1 MAEYEHQFNLKDEVQ
16 MTLVVSEMP
25 KDVKREF
32 PTGVT
37 KLFEITEKLSII
49 INEMVPDDGPV
60 PKDLGSVGMQVA
72 RTTHSDQDASNNM
85 SYDNVC
91 AIAGTIIKLAKEHT
105 RKDQTERANGH
116 RDDGGQNKQ
125 GSRDRNLIGTVTKDS
140 IRWKQRQRQRQS

>member
-16 MTLVVSEMP
+16 MTLVVLEMP

-32 PTGVT
+32 PTGVA

-72 RTTHSDQDASNNM
+72 RTTHSYQDASNNM
-85 SYDNVC
+85 SYDNVR
-91 AIAGTIIKLAKEHT
+91 AMSGTKFKVGKGADKKGPNGAGEWPP
-105 RKDQTERANGH
+105 R
-116 RDDGGQNKQ
+116 
-125 GSRDRNLIGTVTKDS
+125 
-140 IRWKQRQRQRQS
+140 